1 MNQIVSV
8 TYARNNLKALLDQ
21 IVKQG
26 KRFIL
31 VRESAP
37 EAAII
42 PYEDILQ
49 KEQIWNERFNKAMK
63 ASQKYFLK
71 WLKAKGVDP
80 KSLTEDKVYELI
92 KKT

>member
-8 TYARNNLKALLDQ
+8 TYARNNLRTLLDQ

-31 VRESAP
+31 VRESTP

-49 KEQIWNERFNKAMK
+49 KEEIWNERFERTMK
-63 ASQKYFLK
+63 ESQKYFLK
-71 WLKAKGVDP
+71 WLKAKGIDP

-92 KKT
+92 KKA

>member
-8 TYARNNLKALLDQ
+8 TYARNNLRALLDQ

-26 KRFIL
+26 SRFIL
-31 VRESAP
+31 VRGSVP

-49 KEQIWNERFNKAMK
+49 KDQIWNERFEKAIK
-63 ASQKYFLK
+63 QSQNYFLK
-71 WLKAKGVDP
+71 WLKDKGIDP
-80 KSLTEDKVYELI
+80 KTLSEDRVYELI
-92 KKT
+92 KKA